1 MSVNTPLGATSPGS
15 GAFELRVPA
24 RARVGFARREPG
36 VYALGGLVV
45 LSLLIC
51 VAASSTYALM
61 PASIRAQDIFG
72 LAGLFGDS
80 GLHLPAGVLLPVF
93 ALLFGCYVVAV
104 RAADRLSPRMVLGAI
119 AALIVIVLI
128 APALMSTDVFSYEAY
143 ARMIVSY
150 GANPYLHGPSTI
162 QLDFIYPFVG
172 NKWINTPTVY
182 GPVFTLLSA
191 LIDKLTFGAHACL
204 VTNARPT
211 GVCYRAVVEMTF
223 TYKAVAAGAA
233 IAIIAMLWQGARLRG
248 LNPVRAVA
256 VFGLNPLV
264 IIYGIGGGHNDL
276 LMLVFS
282 TFAVYALLAKRERG
296 AGSSVAVATAVK
308 LTAGVLLPFMLASGV
323 ELGAS
328 ERRRRILGGLA
339 AGGVVTIAA
348 GVIAFGPS
356 LFNLLPTLQR
366 IQSMGDTSS
375 VPGFLSIALHLHVL
389 GRVLGVILGLI
400 FLTVL
405 AWLVRR
411 VWRGEMDW
419 IDGAGW
425 ATLAM
430 LMAAS
435 SMLPWYVAWLMPL
448 VALGTSRRLWNAS
461 LVFTGVIQL
470 ITMLAYIPHWAG
482 A

>member
-1 MSVNTPLGATSPGS
+1 M
-15 GAFELRVPA
+15 PA
-24 RARVGFARREPG
+24 QARVGHARPLLGRF
-36 VYALGGLVV
+36 ALGGLLA

-51 VAASSTYALM
+51 VAASSTYALL
-61 PASIRAQDIFG
+61 PAPIRAPDIFG

-93 ALLFGCYVVAV
+93 SLLFGCYIVAV
-104 RAADRLSPRMVLGAI
+104 RAADRLSPRAVLATI
-119 AALIVIVLI
+119 AALIAIVLI

-143 ARMIVSY
+143 ARMFVTY
-150 GANPYLHGPSTI
+150 GANPYVHGPSAI

-172 NKWINTPTVY
+172 SKWWNTPTVY

-191 LIDKLTFGAHACL
+191 AVDSLTFGVHSCL

-211 GVCYRAVVEMTF
+211 GVCYRAVAEMTF
-223 TYKAVAAGAA
+223 AYKTIAAVSA
-233 IAIIAMLWQGARLRG
+233 IAIVAILWHAARLRG

-264 IIYGIGGGHNDL
+264 IIYGVGGGHNDL
-276 LMLVFS
+276 LMLVFG
-282 TFAVYALLAKRERG
+282 TLAIYALLAKRDRG
-296 AGSSVAVATAVK
+296 AGVSVALATAVK
-308 LTAGVLLPFMLASGV
+308 LTAGLLLPFMLAAGV
-323 ELGAS
+323 GLGAPS
-328 ERRRRILGGLA
+328 RRRRIVLGAALGGLA
-339 AGGVVTIAA
+339 MIIAGIAA
-348 GVIAFGPS
+348 FGFS
-356 LFNLLPTLQR
+356 LFNLIPTLQH

-389 GRVLGVILGLI
+389 GRVLGVVLGLI
-400 FLTVL
+400 FLSVF
-405 AWLVRR
+405 AWLLHR
-411 VWRGEMDW
+411 VWRGRMDW

-448 VALGTSRRLWNAS
+448 VALCTSRRLWNAA
-461 LVFTGVIQL
+461 LWFTGIIQL